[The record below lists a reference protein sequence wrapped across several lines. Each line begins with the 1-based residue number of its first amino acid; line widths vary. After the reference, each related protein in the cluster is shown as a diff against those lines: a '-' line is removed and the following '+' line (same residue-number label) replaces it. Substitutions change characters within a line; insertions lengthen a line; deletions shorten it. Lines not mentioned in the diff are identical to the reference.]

1 MKKIYSLMF
10 AMGAICAASLTSCS
24 SDSLDAEYVAVKE
37 SRSGNWSFYSPD
49 GKMVCKDEFKSEP
62 SAVINGYFYVK
73 EGEKGLYTLYKVGEK
88 PEAVKGCEGL
98 YSVGYM
104 SEGIVPVVKKD
115 ARITFV
121 DKNGEVKFT
130 LEPIGGKEIVA
141 ASAYAT
147 EGMIAVLN
155 ADGKCGY
162 VNTKGETV
170 IEPKYADA
178 TSFVDGMAIVREK
191 GKDDYTL
198 GAYLVIDKKGEQVF
212 KLKDGYTPADAFKD
226 GYLLCKDANGQ
237 ALLLDKKGEQA
248 FKFKDGV
255 SVKDYNSKYVLYRD
269 LDGSGVMTL
278 EGEVKIKPG
287 KYTSFDFVD
296 ESKFIADKDE
306 KTVILNADGEETKVF
321 DGTVRYDKNFGYR
334 MIGSNTTTFID
345 EDGKEKKDATFFYI
359 GDFGVRKSVVYS
371 SFKSKK
377 DEAAAAPVAPSY
389 SDYSEPD
396 ATTEVVEEAA
406 EEVTY

>member
-49 GKMVCKDEFKSEP
+49 GKMVCKDEFKREP
-62 SAVINGYFYVK
+62 SAVINGYFYVQ
-73 EGEKGLYTLYKVGEK
+73 EGDKGLYTLYKVGEK
-88 PEAVKGCEGL
+88 PEAVKGCDGL

-121 DKNGEVKFT
+121 DKDGEVKFT
-130 LEPIGGKEIVA
+130 LEPIGGKEIVS
-141 ASAYAT
+141 ASAYAS
-147 EGMIAVLN
+147 EGMIAVRN

-170 IEPKYADA
+170 IEPKYANA
-178 TSFVDGMAIVREK
+178 TPFVDGMAIVLEK
-191 GKDDYTL
+191 GKDDYSL
-198 GAYLVIDKKGEQVF
+198 GACLVIDKKGEQVF
-212 KLKDGYTPADAFKD
+212 KLKDGYIPEDGFKY

-237 ALLLDKKGEQA
+237 AVLLDKKGEQV

-255 SVKDYNSKYVLYRD
+255 RVKDYNSKYVLYRD
-269 LDGSGVMTL
+269 SDGSGVMTL

-287 KYTSFDFVD
+287 KYTSFAFVD
-296 ESKFIADKDE
+296 ESKFIADKDD
-306 KTVILNADGEETKVF
+306 KTVVLNADGEETKVF
-321 DGTVRYDKNFGYR
+321 DGIVRYDKNFGYR
-334 MIGSNTTTFID
+334 MIGSSTTTFID
-345 EDGKEKKDATFFYI
+345 EDGKDKKDATFFVI
-359 GDFGVRKSVVYS
+359 GDFGVSKYVVNS
-371 SFKSKK
+371 NFKSKK
-377 DEAAAAPVAPSY
+377 DQT
-389 SDYSEPD
+389 DD
-396 ATTEVVEEAA
+396 AVEVVEEAI
-406 EEVTY
+406 EEITY